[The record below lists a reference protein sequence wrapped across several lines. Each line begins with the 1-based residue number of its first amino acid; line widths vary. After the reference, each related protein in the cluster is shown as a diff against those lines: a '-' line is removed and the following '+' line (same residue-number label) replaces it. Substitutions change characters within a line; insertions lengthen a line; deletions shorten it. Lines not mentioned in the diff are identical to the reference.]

1 MQQQQIYGTYPV
13 YPQYNA
19 GGGFY
24 GGGFPQQQGGMIP
37 RGRGRGIGGFQGAP
51 GAPGGFGRGGYGG
64 GYQQGMGMNM
74 YMQQGYGRG
83 GAAFGMRARR
93 KKPFVGG
100 SLETQREW
108 ERSTL
113 CCFNLQGHCKF
124 QEGCRF
130 SHEDDGSRKCQFGD
144 QCRVGHNA
152 RGTSAEQP
160 KEDAKTN

>member
-1 MQQQQIYGTYPV
+1 MQQQQIYGAYPV
-13 YPQYNA
+13 YQQYNNA
-19 GGGFY
+19 GAGFY
-24 GGGFPQQQGGMIP
+24 GNAFPAQGQGMIP
-37 RGRGRGIGGFQGAP
+37 RGRGRGMGGFQGN
-51 GAPGGFGRGGYGG
+51 PGGFGGRGGYN
-64 GYQQGMGMNM
+64 GYQQQGMNP

-108 ERSTL
+108 ERNTL
-113 CCFNLQGHCKF
+113 CCFHLQGHCKF

-130 SHEDDGSRKCQFGD
+130 AHEDDGERKCQFGD

-152 RGTSAEQP
+152 RGAAPGAEQP
-160 KEDAKTN
+160 KDEKTTN